1 MELLRCGGGLISLP
15 GRSLEC
21 RSMRAIHATE
31 AGGPEVLR
39 VVDLPEPEPGP
50 GELLVR
56 LAAAGVNFRDT
67 YERAGIYPRPFP
79 HIPGAEGA
87 GTVQA
92 AGEGGVAGFNPG
104 DRVAFVD
111 ARGSYAELVVIPAG
125 QALPVPDAVGLDVAA
140 AVALQGMTAHYLVT
154 STFPVQ
160 RGQTV
165 LLTAAAGGTGLL
177 LTQLAAARGARVI
190 GLVGS
195 AEKEAL
201 ARGAGA
207 AEVIRYTELED
218 PPAQLP
224 DLVRGLTGGQG
235 VDVVYDGV
243 GRDTFDATLA
253 CLRRRGMMVLFGGAS
268 GQVPPFD
275 LQRLNRAGSLFATR
289 PKLGDYA
296 ADREEL
302 LWRVNEV
309 FGAVAGGSLQVRI
322 GERYSLEE
330 ARPAHEALEGRRT
343 TGKVLL
349 EV

>member
-1 MELLRCGGGLISLP
+1 MIRP
-15 GRSLEC
+15 
-21 RSMRAIHATE
+21 MRAIHASE
-31 AGGPEVLR
+31 AGGPEVLH
-39 VVDLPEPEPGP
+39 VVDLPEPEAGS
-50 GELLVR
+50 GELVVR
-56 LAAAGVNFRDT
+56 LTAAGVNFRDT

-87 GTVQA
+87 GRVEEV
-92 AGEGGVAGFNPG
+92 GEGVAGFKPG

-111 ARGSYAELVVIPAG
+111 ARGSYAELVVIPAE
-125 QALPVPDAVGLDVAA
+125 QALPVPEGMQLQIAA
-140 AVALQGMTAHYLVT
+140 AVALQGMTAHYLVA
-154 STFPVQ
+154 STFPVRQ
-160 RGQTV
+160 GQTV

-195 AEKEAL
+195 PDKEAL
-201 ARGAGA
+201 AREAGA
-207 AEVIRYTELED
+207 AEVIRYTELD
-218 PPAQLP
+218 DLNSQLP

-243 GRDTFDATLA
+243 GRNTFDATLA
-253 CLRRRGMMVLFGGAS
+253 CLRRRGTMVLFGGAS

-289 PKLGDYA
+289 PKLGDYVA
-296 ADREEL
+296 TREEL
-302 LWRVNEV
+302 LWRANEV
-309 FGAVAGGSLQVRI
+309 FAAVSDGSLRVRI
-322 GERYSLEE
+322 GERFPLEE
-330 ARPAHEALEGRRT
+330 ARAAHQALEGRRT

>member
-1 MELLRCGGGLISLP
+1 
-15 GRSLEC
+15 
-21 RSMRAIHATE
+21 MRAIHATE
-31 AGGPEVLR
+31 AGGPDVLS
-39 VVDLPEPEPGP
+39 VVDLPEPQAGR

-87 GTVQA
+87 GTVEA
-92 AGEGGVAGFNPG
+92 VGDGVSGFNPG
-104 DRVAFVD
+104 ERVAFVD
-111 ARGSYAELVVIPAG
+111 ARGSYAELVVIPAD
-125 QALPVPDAVGLDVAA
+125 QALPVPDAMGLDLAA
-140 AVALQGMTAHYLVT
+140 AVALQGMTAHYLVA

-207 AEVIRYTELED
+207 AEVILYTELED
-218 PPAQLP
+218 LPAQLP
-224 DLVRGLTGGQG
+224 DLVGGLTGGQG

-289 PKLGDYA
+289 PKLGDYVA
-296 ADREEL
+296 TREEL
-302 LWRVNEV
+302 LWRANEV
-309 FGAVAGGSLQVRI
+309 FGAVAAGSLEVRI
-322 GERYSLEE
+322 GERFSLER
-330 ARPAHEALEGRRT
+330 ARSAHEALEGRRT